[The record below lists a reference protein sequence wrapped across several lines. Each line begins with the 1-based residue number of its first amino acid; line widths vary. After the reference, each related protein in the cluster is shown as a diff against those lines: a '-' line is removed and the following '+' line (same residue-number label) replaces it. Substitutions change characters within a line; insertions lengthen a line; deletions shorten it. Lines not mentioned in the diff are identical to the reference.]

1 MRKKSIWVWGSV
13 FLIIIGTTMA
23 VVIWGQQTKQAPSP
37 SATQALQPTSA
48 VELTSIMEKP
58 MGKTPA
64 QKQDEKIKW
73 VDEAFIQALRPTVEK
88 IAGKSVTF
96 SKPYLDGKEIV
107 IPWEDGNCSVELI
120 TSTSGIFR
128 FTIPFNNWEK
138 SKKEKAVSA
147 LRTVVGDANIE
158 IEQARITRV
167 SNLNELDN
175 KKEIYYVAGQGF
187 NVSWESDEDKS
198 PRVEVI
204 YELEDADQNAVHAA
218 KQALEKEMGKKVELV
233 GRAVRFKDSKNN
245 IWAFASTQ
253 EQVVTVYAETYKIE
267 KITNG
272 KRK

>member
-1 MRKKSIWVWGSV
+1 M
-13 FLIIIGTTMA
+13 
-23 VVIWGQQTKQAPSP
+23 VIWWQQTKQSAASP
-37 SATQALQPTSA
+37 SATQALQPTST
-48 VELTSIMEKP
+48 VELKSTTEKLK
-58 MGKTPA
+58 GKTPA
-64 QKQDEKIKW
+64 QKQDERMKW

-96 SKPYLDGKEIV
+96 SKPYLDGKEVV

-138 SKKEKAVSA
+138 PKKEKAVSA
-147 LRTVVGDANIE
+147 LRTVVGDANFE

-167 SNLNELDN
+167 SNLKEIDN
-175 KKEIYYVAGQGF
+175 KREIYYVAGQGF

-198 PRVEVI
+198 PSVEVI

-218 KQALEKEMGKKVELV
+218 KQALEKEIGKKVELV

-245 IWAFASTQ
+245 IWAFATSHK
-253 EQVVTVYAETYKIE
+253 QVATVDAETYEIE